1 MKDDLLEG
9 IPNRSYDKIKYHVN
23 TCYPRYV
30 RSRERF
36 EKKTGLAQIE
46 DLNYEPGPSTS
57 FTENIPKRKRVSDVN
72 LTLSSEKTCIIC
84 NQMKSRGDTRYQ
96 NIGD

>member
-36 EKKTGLAQIE
+36 EKKTEIAQIE
-46 DLNYEPGPSTS
+46 DLNDEPKPSTS
-57 FTENIPKRKRVSDVN
+57 FIENNLNGGGSRT
-72 LTLSSEKTCIIC
+72 LTLLKLQESHV
-84 NQMKSRGDTRYQ
+84 
-96 NIGD
+96 

>member
-9 IPNRSYDKIKYHVN
+9 IPNRNYDEIKYHVN

-36 EKKTGLAQIE
+36 VKKTEIAHIE
-46 DLNYEPGPSTS
+46 DLNDEPIS
-57 FTENIPKRKRVSDVN
+57 PKIDLNGGGCRT
-72 LTLSSEKTCIIC
+72 LTLPYL
-84 NQMKSRGDTRYQ
+84 QKSHVKFV
-96 NIGD
+96 IK